1 MKTCPVCKTP
11 LSSGCVCPV
20 CDYDMSADFTEH
32 RSLSLPTE
40 ADRELLITKRKLAT
54 FKQKEAERE
63 AGEEAQQTKSKK
75 AAKKRFAGRAA
86 LLLFLL
92 TLGAFVFPIV
102 RDAAVEKEEPTVAS
116 VTPAPI
122 PTVEPVTPPPI
133 QNMACTYE
141 ENGSGITVTG
151 YEGELPDDLILP
163 GEINGKT
170 VIAIGDNAFW
180 GCDSLTSVTIPD
192 SVTSIGNGAFGNCD
206 SLTSVTIPDSVTIIG
221 GWAFAWCYSLTSVAI
236 PDSVTSIG
244 GHAFAWCYSL
254 TSVTIPDS
262 VTIIGGWAFSSCDSL
277 TSVTIPDSVT
287 SIGDNAFEFCVR
299 LASVTIPADCT
310 VGEEAFPSTCI
321 VIRR

>member
-1 MKTCPVCKTP
+1 MKTCPVCKH
-11 LSSGCVCPV
+11 LFSSGCVCPV

-54 FKQKEAERE
+54 FKQKEAERK
-63 AGEEAQQTKSKK
+63 AGEEAQRTKSKK

-122 PTVEPVTPPPI
+122 PNVS
-133 QNMACTYE
+133 CTYK
-141 ENGSGITVTG
+141 ENDSGITVTG
-151 YEGELPDDLILP
+151 YEGELPADMVLP

-170 VIAIGDNAFW
+170 VIAIGDKAFRD
-180 GCDSLTSVTIPD
+180 CDSLTSVTIP
-192 SVTSIGNGAFGNCD
+192 N
-206 SLTSVTIPDSVTIIG
+206 
-221 GWAFAWCYSLTSVAI
+221 
-236 PDSVTSIG
+236 SVTSIG
-244 GHAFAWCYSL
+244 GHAFSSCYSL

-262 VTIIGGWAFSSCDSL
+262 VTRIGDGAFKYCGSL

-287 SIGDNAFEFCVR
+287 SIGDGAFEGCGSLTSVTIPDSVTSIGDYAFWSCDSLTSVTIPNSVTSIGEWAFKYCDS
-299 LASVTIPADCT
+299 LTSVTIPANCT
-310 VGEEAFPSTCI
+310 VGKEAFSEACT